1 MSRKHKPKRRNP
13 NAPTGYPT
21 AADAEH
27 TARVEAIRAQREAEA
42 AERRRIERE
51 RRAALTPEERDRE
64 DGRPTQRRLVRE
76 LLLLAAASGGL
87 GK

>member
-1 MSRKHKPKRRNP
+1 MSRRKPKRRNHH
-13 NAPTGYPT
+13 APTGYPT
-21 AADAEH
+21 AAEAEH
-27 TARVEAIRAQREAEA
+27 TARVEAIKARREAEYR
-42 AERRRIERE
+42 ERRRLERE